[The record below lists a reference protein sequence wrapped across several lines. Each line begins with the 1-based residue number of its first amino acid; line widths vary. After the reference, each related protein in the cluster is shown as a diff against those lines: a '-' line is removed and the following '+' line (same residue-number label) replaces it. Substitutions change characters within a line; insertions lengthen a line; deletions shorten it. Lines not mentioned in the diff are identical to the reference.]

1 MICMPDSTLTRQKIW
16 NKGNTMTSNQQ
27 RDITT
32 KVQAQFSPVANAYVA
47 SSVHAQGK
55 DFARMLAMAATT
67 GKERV
72 LDVATGGGH
81 TALAFAP
88 HVHHVVA
95 SDLTVA
101 MLHAAREH
109 IHSQGRQNV
118 SYCRAAAEAL
128 PFANASFELVTCRVA
143 AHHFA
148 DAAAFTAEAARLL
161 RPGGLLI
168 ISDHI
173 GLEDMELDA
182 FMDRF
187 ERWRDPG
194 HVRAYTFRE
203 WETFCRRAGLTL
215 EHTEDIEWE
224 PYEFLS
230 WAARIQMPEQE
241 RDALEQWLLAAP
253 ARCREYFQVVEHE
266 GRVVSLRSMFGLV
279 VAQR

>member
-1 MICMPDSTLTRQKIW
+1 
-16 NKGNTMTSNQQ
+16 MTSKQQ
-27 RDITT
+27 RDMTT
-32 KVQAQFSPVANAYVA
+32 TVQAQFSPVASAYVA

-55 DFARMLAMAATT
+55 DFERMLAIAAPT

-81 TALAFAP
+81 TALIFAP
-88 HVHHVVA
+88 YVRHVVA
-95 SDLTVA
+95 SDLTIA

-109 IHSQGRQNV
+109 IRNQGRQNV
-118 SYCRAAAEAL
+118 SYCRAVAEVL
-128 PFANASFELVTCRVA
+128 PFANASFDLVTCRVA

-148 DAAAFTAEAARLL
+148 NAAAFTAEVARVL
-161 RPGGLLI
+161 RPGGVLI
-168 ISDHI
+168 VSDHI
-173 GLEDMELDA
+173 GLEDAELDA

-203 WETFCRRAGLTL
+203 WAAFCRRAGLTL

-230 WAARIQMPEQE
+230 WAARIRMPEHE
-241 RDALEQWLLAAP
+241 RDALEQWLLTAP
-253 ARCREYFQVVEHE
+253 ARCREYFQIVEQE
-266 GRVVSLRSMFGLV
+266 GGRVVSLRSMFGLV
-279 VAQR
+279 VAQRGA